1 MIEANVALEVPSSP
15 LAGSGYVGAV
25 DLGGTKI
32 LAAIVAPNG
41 EIVARAKKSTGKD
54 GRPRPVID
62 RIAAAVRE
70 ATHQANVEVGQ
81 LRAVGIGAP
90 GPVDAARGVLR
101 TAPNLDGWEDV
112 PLADELSGRLGVPV
126 GLDND
131 VRVAVL
137 AEQAA
142 GAGRGARNWIAIWPG
157 TGVGGGVVLDGQLWR
172 GTTGSAGELGHI
184 TVKAGGPRCGCGAKG
199 HLEALASRTG
209 VVREIARRVKKGH
222 RTSLERLAKGGD
234 VENAKSGDLAEAY
247 AQGDKETVR
256 ALNRAAKYLAIG
268 IASVANTVNPELV
281 VLGGGLVEALG
292 EPFVRRVEKELR
304 GRPMVAATDAV
315 RVAQSQLGD
324 DAGIVGAAL
333 VARRLAATSPDG
345 QAHGGS

>member
-1 MIEANVALEVPSSP
+1 MIEANVAPEVPSSP
-15 LAGSGYVGAV
+15 LAGRGYVGAV

-32 LAAIVAPNG
+32 LAAIVAPSG

-54 GRPRPVID
+54 ERPEPVID
-62 RIAAAVRE
+62 RIAETVRRAAKD
-70 ATHQANVEVGQ
+70 AGIEVAD

-90 GPVDAARGVLR
+90 GPVDAAKGVLR
-101 TAPNLDGWEDV
+101 TAPNRDGWENV
-112 PLADELSGRLGVPV
+112 PVAEELSKRLGVPV

-142 GAGRGARNWIAIWPG
+142 GAGRGARTWIALWPG

-209 VVREIARRVKKGH
+209 VVREIARRIERGH
-222 RTSLERLAKGGD
+222 KTSLEKAVKGGN
-234 VENAKSGDLAEAY
+234 VEEAKSGDLAEAY
-247 AQGDKETVR
+247 EKGDKEVVR
-256 ALNRAAKYLAIG
+256 AVNRAAKYLAIG
-268 IASVANTVNPELV
+268 
-281 VLGGGLVEALG
+281 
-292 EPFVRRVEKELR
+292 
-304 GRPMVAATDAV
+304 
-315 RVAQSQLGD
+315 
-324 DAGIVGAAL
+324 
-333 VARRLAATSPDG
+333 
-345 QAHGGS
+345 